1 MRQRVLLTGG
11 SGLLALNWAVA
22 IRDRFAVALGLH
34 RRSILLGG
42 VEHHVLDLESVDSLT
57 RALESIKP
65 DIVIHT
71 AGLTSVERCEAEP
84 ALAWHV
90 NSELAGHVA
99 QACAR
104 LGLSLVH
111 ISTDHLF
118 AGHESLLAESHPVEP
133 INTYGGTKAAA
144 ENRVLETCPS
154 ALVIRTNF
162 FGWGT
167 GYRQSFSDNVIN
179 GLRAGQELTLFQDVF
194 YTPILAEAAA
204 LAVHELID
212 QKAYGIVN
220 VVGDERISKY
230 EFGISLADKF
240 GLDSGLIKRGLITDR
255 ANLVQRP
262 LDMSLSNQKASDIL
276 NRKLGGVGGH
286 IARLH
291 QQERIGQAQEL
302 KSL

>member
-1 MRQRVLLTGG
+1 
-11 SGLLALNWAVA
+11 
-22 IRDRFAVALGLH
+22 
-34 RRSILLGG
+34 
-42 VEHHVLDLESVDSLT
+42 VLDLESVDSLA

-118 AGHESLLAESHPVEP
+118 AGHESLLAESHPVEAV
-133 INTYGGTKAAA
+133 NTYGLTKAEA
-144 ENRVLETCPS
+144 ENRVLEACPS

-179 GLRAGQELTLFQDVF
+179 GLRAGRELTLFQDVF

-204 LAVHELID
+204 LAVHELVD
-212 QKAYGIVN
+212 RKACGIFN

-230 EFGISLADKF
+230 EFGISLADRF

-262 LDMSLSNQKASDIL
+262 LDMSLSNQMASGIL

>member
-1 MRQRVLLTGG
+1 MHQRVLLTGG
-11 SGLLALNWAVA
+11 SGLLALNWALA

-34 RRSILLGG
+34 RRSVALGG
-42 VEHHVLDLESVDSLT
+42 VECHPLDLESAESLT

-90 NSELAGHVA
+90 NSELAGCVA

-104 LGLSLVH
+104 LGLPLAH

-118 AGHESLLAESHPVEP
+118 CGSESLLAEAHSVEP
-133 INTYGGTKAAA
+133 INTYGRTKAAA
-144 ENRVLETCPS
+144 EKFVLEACPS

-167 GYRQSFSDNVIN
+167 GYRQSFSDNVIS
-179 GLRAGQELTLFQDVF
+179 GLRAGRELTLFQDVF
-194 YTPILAEAAA
+194 YTPILAEAAT

-212 QKAYGIVN
+212 QKAGGIFN
-220 VVGDERISKY
+220 VVGDERVSKY
-230 EFGISLADKF
+230 EFGIRLADQF
-240 GLDSGLIKRGLITDR
+240 GLDSRLIKQGLIADRG
-255 ANLVQRP
+255 NLVQRP
-262 LDMSLSNQKASDIL
+262 LDMSLSNIKASGIL
-276 NRKLGGVGGH
+276 NRKLGGVVEH

-291 QQERIGQAQEL
+291 EQEQIGHAQEL

>member
-22 IRDRFAVALGLH
+22 IRDRFSVALGLH
-34 RRSILLGG
+34 RRNIVLGG
-42 VEHHVLDLESVDSLT
+42 VEHHVLDLESVEALA
-57 RALESIKP
+57 RALDSIKP

-71 AGLTSVERCEAEP
+71 AGLTSVEQCEADP

-90 NSELAGHVA
+90 NAELAGNVA
-99 QACAR
+99 QVCAR
-104 LGLSLVH
+104 RGLPLAH

-118 AGHESLLAESHPVEP
+118 TGRESLLAEAHPVEP
-133 INTYGGTKAAA
+133 INTYGRTKAEA
-144 ENRVLETCPS
+144 ENRVLEACPS

-167 GYRQSFSDNVIN
+167 SYRQSFSDNVIG
-179 GLRAGQELTLFQDVF
+179 GLRAGRELTLFQDVF

-212 QKAYGIVN
+212 RKAKGIFN
-220 VVGDERISKY
+220 VVGDERVSKY
-230 EFGISLADKF
+230 EFGIRLADKF
-240 GLDSGLIKRGLITDR
+240 GLDSRLFKQGCIADRG
-255 ANLVQRP
+255 NLVQRP
-262 LDMSLSNQKASDIL
+262 LDMSLSNQKASGIL
-276 NRKLGGVGGH
+276 NRKLGGVVEH

-291 QQERIGQAQEL
+291 QQERIGLAQEL